1 MKKSFSERLEHLRGD
16 RSQREFAKKIGVPLT
31 SYTNWVLGV
40 SQPKFDNLVSI
51 CSTLGVS
58 ADWLLGLP
66 TASSP
71 SIPSAPVVPPDAASA
86 PSEAYWRDL
95 AASQQE
101 TIAGLTAS
109 NTSAYCRRRA
119 NASHNI
125 CLTCTEGV
133 RLKQLLDTEHSR
145 YSMQV

>member
-66 TASSP
+66 GA
-71 SIPSAPVVPPDAASA
+71 SAPAVPSVPSVPSVPPDAASA
-86 PSEAYWRDL
+86 SGEAYWRGL

-101 TIAGLTAS
+101 TIAALTRLLAAS
-109 NTSAYCRRRA
+109 KPTVPAARA
-119 NASHNI
+119 GGRAA
-125 CLTCTEGV
+125 TKTA
-133 RLKQLLDTEHSR
+133 
-145 YSMQV
+145 

>member
-66 TASSP
+66 GA
-71 SIPSAPVVPPDAASA
+71 SAPAVPSVPSVPSVPPDAASA

-101 TIAGLTAS
+101 TIAGLTRLLAVGEKP
-109 NTSAYCRRRA
+109 TAPAARTGGRA
-119 NASHNI
+119 AMK
-125 CLTCTEGV
+125 TA
-133 RLKQLLDTEHSR
+133 
-145 YSMQV
+145 

>member
-1 MKKSFSERLEHLRGD
+1 MKKSFGDRLEELRGD
-16 RSQREFAKKIGVPLT
+16 LSQRDFAKKIGVPLT

-40 SQPKFDNLVSI
+40 SQPKFESIYAI
-51 CSTLGVS
+51 CSKLGVS

-86 PSEAYWRDL
+86 PSEAYWRAL

-101 TIAGLTAS
+101 TIAGLTRLLAAAS
-109 NTSAYCRRRA
+109 KPTAPARA
-119 NASHNI
+119 GGRAA
-125 CLTCTEGV
+125 TKTA
-133 RLKQLLDTEHSR
+133 
-145 YSMQV
+145 

>member
-66 TASSP
+66 GA
-71 SIPSAPVVPPDAASA
+71 SAPAVPSVPSVPSVPPDAASA
-86 PSEAYWRDL
+86 LRGLLARPRGQPAGDHRRSDAALGASKPTVPAARDGGR
-95 AASQQE
+95 AA
-101 TIAGLTAS
+101 TKTA
-109 NTSAYCRRRA
+109 
-119 NASHNI
+119 
-125 CLTCTEGV
+125 
-133 RLKQLLDTEHSR
+133 
-145 YSMQV
+145 

>member
-1 MKKSFSERLEHLRGD
+1 MKKSLGDRLRELRGAE
-16 RSQREFAKKIGVPLT
+16 SQTAFCLKIQQKQGTYSAWERDEKDPSSSAIAL
-31 SYTNWVLGV
+31 
-40 SQPKFDNLVSI
+40 I
-51 CSTLGVS
+51 CKATGVS

-101 TIAGLTAS
+101 TIVSLTRLLSEGRPTPAAPARAGGRAATKTA
-109 NTSAYCRRRA
+109 
-119 NASHNI
+119 
-125 CLTCTEGV
+125 
-133 RLKQLLDTEHSR
+133 
-145 YSMQV
+145 